1 MARPSPMARVLSKN
15 TLSPMPIA
23 ATIETTS
30 TRRVGPDIVSRTP
43 GPSVRTTQ
51 PSSSTPAMPERT
63 ALMVTEP

>member
-1 MARPSPMARVLSKN
+1 MARVLSKK

-30 TRRVGPDIVSRTP
+30 TRNVVPDIATRTP
-43 GPSVRTTQ
+43 GPSRSATQ
-51 PSSSTPAMPERT
+51 TSRSVPAMPERT